1 MYNLLPVD
9 NPPFQ
14 LSGTLCVNVSD
25 PAIRF
30 ISSPPD
36 PQRVLVME
44 ARCVL
49 YEVLNPYDELV

>member
-1 MYNLLPVD
+1 M
-9 NPPFQ
+9 
-14 LSGTLCVNVSD
+14 NVSD

-36 PQRVLVME
+36 PQKVLVME